1 MNLYSALL
9 RALAPFI
16 SAALVTGGI
25 QISPALLGIVTDNV
39 SVILL
44 GLGALATAFPSIKA
58 AIKFREKAE

>member
-16 SAALVTGGI
+16 SAALVAGGI
-25 QISPALLGIVTDNV
+25 QISPVLLATVTENI
-39 SVILL
+39 SAILL

-58 AIKFREKAE
+58 AVKFREKAE